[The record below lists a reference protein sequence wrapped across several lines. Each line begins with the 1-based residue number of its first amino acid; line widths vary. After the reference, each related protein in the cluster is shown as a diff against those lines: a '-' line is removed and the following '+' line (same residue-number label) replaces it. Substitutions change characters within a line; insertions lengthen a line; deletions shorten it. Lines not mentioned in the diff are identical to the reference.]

1 MKKYFALC
9 AAALALC
16 AMSCTKDNNQDGNN
30 DANKKQEITVA
41 KDALVAYLPFESE
54 EVAVGGLTL
63 ADKGTTSE
71 ANFVAGRNGKSFT
84 GGENQYLLYNLPEDS
99 PIKTLKAFTLSAWIK
114 QQEIPQA
121 QAAVPM
127 FFQITNTNDHF
138 WGNLALSIDRTAEGA
153 GYLTYKTRFRHSD
166 AGEIWKAWYGDW
178 ADCYPAARWNH
189 LIFIYDN
196 AASEYHVYV
205 NGADITPESAVA
217 CVMNEQ
223 PAGDLQFV
231 NAEQIAI
238 GVWMPR
244 LLDGAQDEWMGWLDG
259 GQIDE
264 LRLYNRALS
273 SEEAGELYK
282 AEIANID

>member
-189 LIFIYDN
+189 LIIIYDN

-273 SEEAGELYK
+273 TEEADALYK

>member
-16 AMSCTKDNNQDGNN
+16 AISCNKDNGGKDDN
-30 DANKKQEITVA
+30 NKKAEITVA
-41 KDALVAYLPFESE
+41 KENLVVYLPFETE
-54 EVAVGGLTL
+54 AAEVGGLTL
-63 ADKGTTSE
+63 ADKGSTTE
-71 ANFVAGRNGKSFT
+71 ANFVQGRNGKSFT
-84 GGENQYLLYNLPEDS
+84 GGENQYLLYNIPAES
-99 PIKTLKAFTLSAWIK
+99 PIKAIKGYTLSVWVK

-121 QAAVPM
+121 QAAIPM
-127 FFQITNTNDHF
+127 YFQITNTGDHF
-138 WGNLALSIDRTAEGA
+138 WGNLSFSVDRTDEGA
-153 GYLTYKTRFRHSD
+153 GYLTYKTCFRHSD
-166 AGEIWKAWYGDW
+166 AGAIWKTWYGDW

-189 LIFIYDN
+189 LIFVYDN

-217 CVMNEQ
+217 CVINDA
-223 PAGDLQFV
+223 PAGDLQFA
-231 NAEQIAI
+231 NAEQIAV

-264 LRLYNRALS
+264 LRLYNRALTAN
-273 SEEAGELYK
+273 EANELYK

>member
-16 AMSCTKDNNQDGNN
+16 AISCNKDNGKDDEG
-30 DANKKQEITVA
+30 NKKAEITVA
-41 KDALVAYLPFESE
+41 KDALVAYLPFETE
-54 EVAVGGLTL
+54 AAEVGGLTL
-63 ADKGTTSE
+63 ADKGGVTE
-71 ANFVAGRNGKSFT
+71 ANFVQGRNGKSFT
-84 GGENQYLLYNLPEDS
+84 GGENQYLLYNIPANS
-99 PIKTLKAFTLSAWIK
+99 PIRDIKGFTLSAWVK
-114 QQEIPQA
+114 QQEIPYA
-121 QAAVPM
+121 QAPVPM
-127 FFQITNTNDHF
+127 FMQITNTADHF
-138 WGNLALSIDRTAEGA
+138 WGNLALSIDRTDEGA
-153 GYLTYKTRFRHSD
+153 GYLTYKTCFRHSD
-166 AGEIWKAWYGDW
+166 AGAIWKTWNGDW
-178 ADCYPAARWNH
+178 ADCFPAARWNH

-217 CVMNEQ
+217 CVMGEQ

-231 NAEQIAI
+231 NAEQLAV

-259 GQIDE
+259 AQIDE

-273 SEEAGELYK
+273 AVEAGELYK

>member
-16 AMSCTKDNNQDGNN
+16 AMSCTKDNNQDGKV
-30 DANKKQEITVA
+30 DTGKKQEITVA

-54 EVAVGGLTL
+54 EAAVGGLTL
-63 ADKGTTSE
+63 AGKGNTSE
-71 ANFVAGRNGKSFT
+71 ANFVQGRNGKSFT
-84 GGENQYLLYNLPEDS
+84 GGENQYLLYDLPAES

-114 QQEIPQA
+114 HQEVPQE

-127 FFQITNTNDHF
+127 FFQITKSDNHF
-138 WGNLALSIDRTAEGA
+138 WGNLSLTIDRCPAGA
-153 GYLTYKTRFRHSD
+153 GYLTYKTAFRHSD
-166 AGEIWKAWYGDW
+166 AGEIWKAWNDNYTE
-178 ADCYPAARWNH
+178 CYPADRWNH

-196 AASEYHVYV
+196 VKSEYHVYV
-205 NGADITPESAVA
+205 NGAEVTPENDVP
-217 CVMNEQ
+217 CVMADQ
-223 PAGDLQFV
+223 PSGDLTFA
-231 NAEQIAI
+231 NAEQIAV
-238 GVWMPR
+238 GVWMPK
-244 LLDGAQDEWMGWLDG
+244 LLDGATDEWMGWLDG

-273 SEEAGELYK
+273 AEEADALYK

>member
-99 PIKTLKAFTLSAWIK
+99 PIKTLKGFTLSAWIK
-114 QQEIPQA
+114 QQEIPYSQA
-121 QAAVPM
+121 PVPM
-127 FFQITNTNDHF
+127 YFQITNSDNHF
-138 WGNLALSIDRTAEGA
+138 WGNLSLSIDRTDEGA
-153 GYLTYKTRFRHSD
+153 GYLTYKTCFRHSD
-166 AGEIWKAWYGDW
+166 APEFWKAWNGDY
-178 ADCYPAARWNH
+178 AECYPAGRWNH
-189 LIFIYDN
+189 LIFAYDN
-196 AASEYHVYV
+196 VTSEYHVYV
-205 NGADITPESAVA
+205 NGADVTPETAVT
-217 CVMNEQ
+217 CKIGEN
-223 PAGDLQFV
+223 PAGDLTFA

-259 GQIDE
+259 AQIDE

-273 SEEAGELYK
+273 SEEADALYK